1 MTTPAAI
8 RSIGN
13 AAVLLQADTRRIAAV
28 AAALHISPAMRI
40 NGVDHFKESD
50 LEKIRR
56 KLALAKAKQ

>member
-13 AAVLLQADTRRIAAV
+13 AAVLLQADTRRIAAA
-28 AAALHISPAMRI
+28 AAALHIKPALI
-40 NGVDHFKESD
+40 LNGVDHFKETD

-56 KLALAKAKQ
+56 RLQAAKVR